1 MATTPTTTGAT
12 PVMRA
17 MASKPLEGFP
27 PIVVPV
33 GPGLQ
38 SPGDT
43 VSTQGKIEVDAVELG
58 GRSFELSD
66 GLSYDVALTNTGEGV
81 LASGIVRGVACT
93 PCDRC
98 LETARIDIASEV
110 SCYYLREEPQIDD
123 DEDDQDFGLIDELTD
138 SIDLSEAI
146 RGAVLGDLPFV
157 VLCREDCKGLCPTC
171 GCNLNEET
179 CDCAER
185 RAAEVDPMSPFSA
198 LASFSF
204 DEGDAGGR

>member
-58 GRSFELSD
+58 GRSFGLSD
-66 GLSYDVALTNTGEGV
+66 GLSYDVALT
-81 LASGIVRGVACT
+81 
-93 PCDRC
+93 
-98 LETARIDIASEV
+98 
-110 SCYYLREEPQIDD
+110 
-123 DEDDQDFGLIDELTD
+123 
-138 SIDLSEAI
+138 EAI